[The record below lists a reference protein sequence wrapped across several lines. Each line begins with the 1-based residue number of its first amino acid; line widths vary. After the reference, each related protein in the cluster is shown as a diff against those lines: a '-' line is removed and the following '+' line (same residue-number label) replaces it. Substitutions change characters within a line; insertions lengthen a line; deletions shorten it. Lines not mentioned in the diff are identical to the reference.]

1 MRKRRFGWL
10 LKRRRHH
17 EDLIKAFIK
26 GLFDAGVDA
35 ETPIGCFMIL
45 VDTALWIDHLR
56 ASEKVPISVLYTI
69 AISLNFRSMTS

>member
-1 MRKRRFGWL
+1 
-10 LKRRRHH
+10 
-17 EDLIKAFIK
+17 
-26 GLFDAGVDA
+26 
-35 ETPIGCFMIL
+35 MIL